1 MDTECLE
8 LFGVAQNIVTLWVNS
23 MEKWRVMLCA
33 GDSKLGE
40 VDFKRGMFQGDGSS
54 PLVFVLALT
63 KLSLILRKANAAYQ
77 CSTYVSEVLSW
88 KFILLLPH
96 RVQKISHA
104 HRTIFFSVT
113 ENKFFVW
120 NNSLSGSSSIFL
132 SNSTLTTVQ

>member
-96 RVQKISHA
+96 IVQKISHA
-104 HRTIFFSVT
+104 HRTISFSQLLKTNFLYETIVSQAQAAFFYR
-113 ENKFFVW
+113 
-120 NNSLSGSSSIFL
+120 I
-132 SNSTLTTVQ
+132 QH